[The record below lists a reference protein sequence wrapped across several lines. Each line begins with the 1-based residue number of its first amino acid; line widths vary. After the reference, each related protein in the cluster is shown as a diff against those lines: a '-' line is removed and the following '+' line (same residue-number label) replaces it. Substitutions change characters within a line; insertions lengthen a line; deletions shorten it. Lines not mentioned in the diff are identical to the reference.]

1 MDAVQSNAGAWLMD
15 EILQTP
21 VPLFNA
27 GASRA
32 TYAREHK
39 YKLNIADYAR
49 PREIYG
55 RISFLAVGGDH
66 LQLPPVPKTTSLL
79 APTEGAS
86 DEQKLGA
93 AMFRNLEYLFEMHTM
108 MRFNDPVLV
117 SILLKMRTP
126 GGAALAADEWTK
138 LLDTA
143 LDASQLERSPGNQVD
158 DMWDWYEACYLWSVV
173 SMAAFTRAR
182 ASARHHKQRLYYCQA
197 ADEIQGAG
205 VSKEFDGLF
214 DRALQVPN
222 LSTTAK
228 LPAFAMFHV
237 GMRGRI
243 TSPVL
248 PPWAVQDCTG
258 EVMEIEVAD
267 VDMRSLRQEQE
278 SAGDDERLAAE
289 YCLKTFPKGIYFK
302 LDGCSIEFLPPRICE
317 AHRAAGY
324 SENCDQCKRFPGWVY
339 IRPITKKWYHK
350 DEVLNATLPVD
361 RTQLPLVPEKA
372 CSLYTL
378 QGATTDPGLI
388 AHLDMPNRADD
399 DMKWLIIYVMLSRV
413 RSLDCLKTTGM
424 STEKAQTL
432 F

>member
-1 MDAVQSNAGAWLMD
+1 
-15 EILQTP
+15 
-21 VPLFNA
+21 
-27 GASRA
+27 
-32 TYAREHK
+32 
-39 YKLNIADYAR
+39 
-49 PREIYG
+49 
-55 RISFLAVGGDH
+55 
-66 LQLPPVPKTTSLL
+66 
-79 APTEGAS
+79 
-86 DEQKLGA
+86 
-93 AMFRNLEYLFEMHTM
+93 
-108 MRFNDPVLV
+108 
-117 SILLKMRTP
+117 
-126 GGAALAADEWTK
+126 
-138 LLDTA
+138 
-143 LDASQLERSPGNQVD
+143 
-158 DMWDWYEACYLWSVV
+158 
-173 SMAAFTRAR
+173 
-182 ASARHHKQRLYYCQA
+182 
-197 ADEIQGAG
+197 
-205 VSKEFDGLF
+205 
-214 DRALQVPN
+214 
-222 LSTTAK
+222 
-228 LPAFAMFHV
+228 MFHV

-278 SAGDDERLAAE
+278 RAGDDERLAAE

-388 AHLDMPNRADD
+388 AHLDMPNRADE

-413 RSLDCLKTTGM
+413 RSLACLKTTGM
-424 STEKAQTL
+424 STEKARKRFRKIIEGGPPKIITEVFETHFRATVIRTKKSAKEAKATL
-432 F
+432 GW